1 MEVVEDVNRSVEE
14 KNARQKDKDPSP
26 ELNEDGTYF
35 DTEYQDA
42 HALTNEEMLSELEEP
57 F

>member
-1 MEVVEDVNRSVEE
+1 MVEDVNRAVEE
-14 KNARQKDKDPSP
+14 KNARQQDKNPEP

-35 DTEYQDA
+35 DTDYQEA
-42 HALTNEEMLSELEEP
+42 HTLTNEEMLSELEEP